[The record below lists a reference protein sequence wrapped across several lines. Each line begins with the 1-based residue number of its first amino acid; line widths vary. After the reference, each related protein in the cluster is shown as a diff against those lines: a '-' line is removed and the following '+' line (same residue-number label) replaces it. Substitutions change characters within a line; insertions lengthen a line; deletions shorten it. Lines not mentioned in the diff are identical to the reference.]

1 MDKLR
6 AMAAFVR
13 IVDGG
18 SLTAAADALG
28 TSPTSVVRTLAAL
41 EAALGVRLLNR
52 STRRIALTEE
62 GREYLERS
70 RRILSEVDDAEAAL
84 SARQARPTG
93 RLGITAPVMFGR
105 LHVAPV
111 VTDFLAAHP
120 GVQVDLLLLDRVVD
134 LLDEGMDLAVRI
146 GPLPDS
152 SLVAR
157 PLGETRR
164 MVCASPA
171 YLAERGEPRQPG
183 ELADH
188 ECVRFTALEGGSE
201 WAFEALGRP
210 LRVPVRG
217 VLTTN
222 QVEAALD
229 ACAKGLGC
237 GRFLGYQAAAMLRE
251 GRLVRVLRD
260 FEPQPAPVHLVTP
273 HSRLLSSRLRAFTD
287 WAVPRLRE
295 RLREGA

>member
-6 AMAAFVR
+6 AMAAFVQ

-18 SLTAAADALG
+18 SLTAAADVLG

-41 EAALGVRLLNR
+41 EASLGVRLLNR

-70 RRILSEVDDAEAAL
+70 RRILAEVDEAETAL
-84 SARQARPTG
+84 SARQARPSG
-93 RLGITAPVMFGR
+93 RLAITVPVLFGR

-120 GVQVDLLLLDRVVD
+120 GVRVELLLLDRVVD

-146 GPLPDS
+146 GALPDS

-171 YLAERGEPRQPG
+171 YLAERGEARHPA
-183 ELADH
+183 ELANH
-188 ECVRFTALEGGSE
+188 ECVRFTALEGAAE
-201 WAFEALGRP
+201 WTFEDRGRP
-210 LRVPVRG
+210 LRVPVSG
-217 VLTTN
+217 ALTTN

-229 ACAKGLGC
+229 ACVKGLGC
-237 GRFLGYQAAAMLRE
+237 GRFLGYQAAALLRE
-251 GRLVRVLRD
+251 RRLVCILRD
-260 FEPQPAPVHLVTP
+260 FEPAAAPVHIVYP

-295 RLREGA
+295 RLKDGA